1 MDMKRYFPIIL
12 LAFIALAFTHNAN
25 AQCKTFAKE
34 TGRTSLK
41 PFTHDGNY
49 NAAVMMEGEEADLYK
64 TFYSGSN
71 YRISVI
77 ASEPLSKVIFS
88 IYDENGKKLY
98 TNEASNFKSTWDF
111 NIKSTQ
117 QLHVI
122 VKVPARTENQTDAQ
136 QGCVAILFGFKEK

>member
-1 MDMKRYFPIIL
+1 MKRYIPII
-12 LAFIALAFTHNAN
+12 IFTFLSFACVTQVN

-71 YRISVI
+71 YRLSVI
-77 ASEPLSKVIFS
+77 ASEPLTKVLFTVF
-88 IYDENGKKLY
+88 DENGNKLY
-98 TNEASNFKSTWDF
+98 SNESNYKSTWDF

-117 QLHVI
+117 QLHIV
-122 VKVPARTENQTDAQ
+122 VKVPARTENQNDAQ
-136 QGCVAILFGFKEK
+136 QGCVAILFGFKQK